1 MDRVCFSSETLRKN
15 GLVNLVGLDSYV
27 REESGVKIV
36 DVKLFSSCLEKSDV
50 RVGGSDVVERS
61 GVPRFIP
68 RSLSIEVYFGNG
80 GFDSESISFGEV
92 YGNGLQLAEGVPYV
106 HSFVV
111 NTNATTFHVHAVA
124 NMTAKYATDGVAF
137 GSSFPLELSALC
149 SCREVEFI
157 SD

>member
-36 DVKLFSSCLEKSDV
+36 DVKLFSSCLENSDERVKGSDV
-50 RVGGSDVVERS
+50 VVERS

-124 NMTAKYATDGVAF
+124 KMTAKYATDGVAF
-137 GSSFPLELSALC
+137 GSSFPLEFSALC
-149 SCREVEFI
+149 SCREVV

>member
-1 MDRVCFSSETLRKN
+1 MDRICFSSETLRKN
-15 GLVNLVGLDSYV
+15 GLVNLVGLDAYV
-27 REESGVKIV
+27 REEYGVKVV

-50 RVGGSDVVERS
+50 RVKGSDVVVERS

-92 YGNGLQLAEGVPYV
+92 YGNGLQLAEEVPYV

-124 NMTAKYATDGVAF
+124 KMTAKYATDGVAF

-149 SCREVEFI
+149 SWMQE
-157 SD
+157 

>member
-1 MDRVCFSSETLRKN
+1 MDRVCFSNETLRKH
-15 GLVNLVGLDSYV
+15 GLVNLVGLDAYV
-27 REESGVKIV
+27 CEEYGVKVV

-61 GVPRFIP
+61 DVSRFIP
-68 RSLSIEVYFGNG
+68 MSLSIEVYYGNG
-80 GFDSESISFGEV
+80 GFDSETISFEEV
-92 YGNGLQLAEGVPYV
+92 YGKCLRLADGVPYV

-111 NTNATTFHVHAVA
+111 KTNATEFHVHAVA
-124 NMTAKYATDGVAF
+124 KMTAVYATDGLGF

-149 SCREVEFI
+149 GCREVEFI

>member
-27 REESGVKIV
+27 REENGVKIV
-36 DVKLFSSCLEKSDV
+36 DVKLFSSCLENSDESV
-50 RVGGSDVVERS
+50 KGCDVVERS

-80 GFDSESISFGEV
+80 GFDSESISFEED
-92 YGNGLQLAEGVPYV
+92 YGKCLRLAEGVPYV

-111 NTNATTFHVHAVA
+111 KTNAKTFHVHAVA
-124 NMTAKYATDGVAF
+124 KMTAMYATDSLGF

-149 SCREVEFI
+149 GCREVV

>member
-27 REESGVKIV
+27 REESGVK
-36 DVKLFSSCLEKSDV
+36 
-50 RVGGSDVVERS
+50 GSDVVERS
-61 GVPRFIP
+61 DVSRFIP
-68 RSLSIEVYFGNG
+68 RSLSIEVYYGNG
-80 GFDSESISFGEV
+80 GFDSETISFEEV
-92 YGNGLQLAEGVPYV
+92 YGKCLRLADGVPYV

-111 NTNATTFHVHAVA
+111 KTNATEFHVHAVA
-124 NMTAKYATDGVAF
+124 KMTAVYATDGLGF

-149 SCREVEFI
+149 GCREVEFI